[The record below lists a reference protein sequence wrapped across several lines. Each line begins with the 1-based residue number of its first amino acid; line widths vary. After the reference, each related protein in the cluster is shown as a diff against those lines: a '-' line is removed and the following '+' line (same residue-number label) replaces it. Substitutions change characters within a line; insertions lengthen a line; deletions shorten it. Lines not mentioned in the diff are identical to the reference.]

1 MACEQLEGMG
11 AARREESAWGGKVV
25 VMAMWEGG
33 GAREGVA
40 CERERREFECERRG
54 ARVSD
59 AFIP

>member
-1 MACEQLEGMG
+1 MG
-11 AARREESAWGGKVV
+11 AVRREESAWGGKVV
-25 VMAMWEGG
+25 VTAMWVGG

-54 ARVSD
+54 ARISD